1 MRTPAHDTALTL
13 SALTGF
19 GPFGGSVDWS
29 TYVGREPL
37 ASDGPVNCVTVY
49 DTGGAQGILKDLRNS
64 SLQVRVRSSDYNSGW
79 QKANEAYEALVN
91 DLQSAT
97 EDATI
102 LTWVAISDV
111 TFIGRDDGERALFT
125 VNFNMLRDGA
135 AA

>member
-13 SALTGF
+13 SALAGF
-19 GPFGGSVDWS
+19 GAFGGADDWS

-37 ASDGPVNCVTVY
+37 AADGPVNCVTVY
-49 DTGGAQGILKDLRNS
+49 DTGGAQNILADLRNPS
-64 SLQVRVRSSDYNSGW
+64 IQVRVRSASYVSGW

-91 DLQSAT
+91 DLQSAV

-111 TFIGRDDGERALFT
+111 TFIGRDDGDRCLFT

>member
-13 SALTGF
+13 SALPGF
-19 GPFGGSVDWS
+19 GPFGGAVDWS
-29 TYVGREPL
+29 TFVGREPL
-37 ASDGPVNCVTVY
+37 ASDGPINCVTVY

-111 TFIGRDDGERALFT
+111 TFIGRDDGDRPLFT

-135 AA
+135 AT

>member
-13 SALTGF
+13 SALASF
-19 GPFGGSVDWS
+19 GPFGGSADWS
-29 TYVGREPL
+29 TYVGREPVDT
-37 ASDGPVNCVTVY
+37 SGPVNCVTVY
-49 DTGGAQGILKDLRNS
+49 DTGGGQGVLADLRNPS
-64 SLQVRVRSSDYNSGW
+64 VQVRVRSSSYDAGW

-111 TFIGRDDGERALFT
+111 TFIGRDDKDRSLFT

-135 AA
+135 AT

>member
-13 SALTGF
+13 SALAGF
-19 GPFGGSVDWS
+19 GAFGATDDWS

-37 ASDGPVNCVTVY
+37 ASDGPANCVTVY
-49 DTGGAQGILKDLRNS
+49 DTGGAQNILADLRNPS
-64 SLQVRVRSSDYNSGW
+64 IQVRVRSATYVAGW

-91 DLQSAT
+91 TLQSAV
-97 EDATI
+97 EDATV

-111 TFIGRDDGERALFT
+111 TYIGRDDGDRCLFT

>member
-13 SALTGF
+13 SALVGF
-19 GPFGGSVDWS
+19 GAFGATDDWS

-49 DTGGAQGILKDLRNS
+49 DTGGGGNVLADLRNPS
-64 SLQVRVRSSDYNSGW
+64 IQVRVRSHSYNAGW

-91 DLQSAT
+91 DLQFAT

-111 TFIGRDDGERALFT
+111 AYIGRDDGDRCLFT